1 MKYQTVLFDMD
12 GTLLDTLT
20 DMETAV
26 NHILTQYGYPTR
38 TLEEVRR
45 FVGNGAGLLIHRALP
60 QGVDPAREAE
70 VLAAYRAY
78 YQAHNCIRTRPYEG
92 IPELLAALRRAGV
105 RTAVVSNKPDET
117 TRTLAARFFPE
128 LDGALGQRDG
138 VAAKPAPD
146 MVQAVLSR
154 LGAEPGQALY
164 VGDSEVDVD
173 TARNAGLAMIGV
185 SWGFRGRAAL
195 ESAGA
200 PAVADTPAQ
209 LLELLRYL
217 EGRMSLRPLIWCGKN
232 SMFLMATHL
241 PWYIAPVL
249 VAVGKRF
256 YTAAAPDV
264 KYFLVMLAEFAA
276 LMAIEFVMVWCK
288 DKIKGTITGG
298 GKEKAVSRAIQY
310 L

>member
-20 DMETAV
+20 DMEAAV
-26 NHILTQYGYPTR
+26 NHILTQYGYPVR

-138 VAAKPAPD
+138 VAAKPAP
-146 MVQAVLSR
+146 
-154 LGAEPGQALY
+154 
-164 VGDSEVDVD
+164 GDSEVDVD

-209 LLELLRYL
+209 LLELLR
-217 EGRMSLRPLIWCGKN
+217 
-232 SMFLMATHL
+232 
-241 PWYIAPVL
+241 
-249 VAVGKRF
+249 
-256 YTAAAPDV
+256 
-264 KYFLVMLAEFAA
+264 
-276 LMAIEFVMVWCK
+276 
-288 DKIKGTITGG
+288 
-298 GKEKAVSRAIQY
+298 
-310 L
+310 

>member
-20 DMETAV
+20 DMEAAV
-26 NHILTQYGYPTR
+26 NHILTQYGYPVR

-78 YQAHNCIRTRPYEG
+78 YQTHNCIRTRPCEG

-105 RTAVVSNKPDET
+105 RTAVVSNKPGET
-117 TRTLAARFFPE
+117 TRTPAARFFPE

-138 VAAKPAPD
+138 
-146 MVQAVLSR
+146 
-154 LGAEPGQALY
+154 GQALY

-209 LLELLRYL
+209 LLELLR
-217 EGRMSLRPLIWCGKN
+217 
-232 SMFLMATHL
+232 
-241 PWYIAPVL
+241 
-249 VAVGKRF
+249 
-256 YTAAAPDV
+256 
-264 KYFLVMLAEFAA
+264 
-276 LMAIEFVMVWCK
+276 
-288 DKIKGTITGG
+288 
-298 GKEKAVSRAIQY
+298 
-310 L
+310 

>member
-20 DMETAV
+20 DMEAAV
-26 NHILTQYGYPTR
+26 NHILTQYDYPVR

-92 IPELLAALRRAGV
+92 IPELLAAL

>member
-1 MKYQTVLFDMD
+1 MKYQAILFDMD

-20 DMETAV
+20 DMQAAV
-26 NHILTQYGYPTR
+26 NYILEKYGYPTR

-45 FVGNGAGLLIHRALP
+45 FVGNGAGPLIHRALP
-60 QGVDPAREAE
+60 QGVDPDREAE
-70 VLAAYRAY
+70 ILADYRAY
-78 YQAHNCIRTRPYEG
+78 YQAHNCVETRPYDG
-92 IPELLAALRRAGV
+92 IGPLLERLRQEGV
-105 RTAVVSNKPDET
+105 RTAVVSNKPDRT

-154 LGAEPGQALY
+154 LGAESGQALY

-209 LLELLRYL
+209 LLELLR
-217 EGRMSLRPLIWCGKN
+217 
-232 SMFLMATHL
+232 
-241 PWYIAPVL
+241 
-249 VAVGKRF
+249 
-256 YTAAAPDV
+256 
-264 KYFLVMLAEFAA
+264 
-276 LMAIEFVMVWCK
+276 
-288 DKIKGTITGG
+288 
-298 GKEKAVSRAIQY
+298 
-310 L
+310 